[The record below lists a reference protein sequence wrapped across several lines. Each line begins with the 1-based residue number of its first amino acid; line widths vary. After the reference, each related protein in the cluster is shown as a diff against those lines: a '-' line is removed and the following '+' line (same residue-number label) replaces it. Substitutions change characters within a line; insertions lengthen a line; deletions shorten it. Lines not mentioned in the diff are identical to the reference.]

1 MEIEAVGTETTL
13 QKVFKWLAKRPV
25 LVAAIVLYS
34 VSWMGLLIHLFG
46 MPVLLGGMLLYI
58 YTSRFNEGRYY
69 ERALQE
75 SKHHDIE
82 HAPQR
87 AHEDTMKAL
96 KAAVGIGYI
105 SQAT

>member
-1 MEIEAVGTETTL
+1 MEIPTVENETTL
-13 QKVFKWLAKRPV
+13 QKVFRWLAKRPV

-34 VSWMGLLIHLFG
+34 VSWMGLFIHLLG
-46 MPVLLGGMLLYI
+46 MPILLGGMLFYI

-75 SKHHDIE
+75 SKHHEIE

-96 KAAVGIGYI
+96 KTAVGIGTK
-105 SQAT
+105 S